1 MFRAFRGAD
10 GRVVATDRSR
20 ACRVRWWSRE
30 HRRPRAQS
38 APPSAASIPKDGR
51 LTQPLSVHPVP
62 TSRRCVH
69 RRFPRPVE
77 LSLVL
82 HRAAVLY
89 QSTVLPPRPR
99 IDRRVVSGARATSF
113 RVRRAPRHSG
123 VSRSIAVRRS
133 LPRAFRRLA
142 CRTES
147 ASATRDVRHPHRTD
161 VLGSSIPPR
170 CCLAELVAQQLT
182 LGVFRCGPEPHEH

>member
-1 MFRAFRGAD
+1 MFRAFRGAN

-20 ACRVRWWSRE
+20 ACRVGWWSRE
-30 HRRPRAQS
+30 HRRLRAQS
-38 APPSAASIPKDGR
+38 ALPSAASIPRDGR
-51 LTQPLSVHPVP
+51 VTQRLSVHPVP

-69 RRFPRPVE
+69 RRFPRPVK

-89 QSTVLPPRPR
+89 QFTVLPLCPR

-113 RVRRAPRHSG
+113 GVRRAPRHS
-123 VSRSIAVRRS
+123 VASRSIAVRRS

-147 ASATRDVRHPHRTD
+147 ASATCDVRHPHRTD

-170 CCLAELVAQQLT
+170 CCLVELVTQQLT